1 MEDRR
6 CDWSVTKVS
15 LEELLRCYKQPISEE
30 QAWAICFQCCCK
42 MKQLAQ
48 GLHPWSPAVV
58 IKGPGSILIHSNGHV
73 SFLLCSKSDV
83 QKTQRSEDK
92 LLECLGMVIYNAL
105 DWGIDSHMERELS
118 KPLENLISLMLK
130 LDVEATT
137 PAISLQDV
145 MKVFWICEEHVSL
158 PSEAS
163 SHYRTI
169 SRALFA
175 DYMDFQQLTFTIQ
188 NSKESLKRM
197 DVVALLENPSQKKAN
212 CWAALWHDV
221 VRELQKGVKLRKA
234 TEQPQHNSP
243 RKESARSPFEM
254 LADDIRHKRHT
265 LQKVKINSE
274 QKIRSSEENIIPL
287 KPPLKPVVERK
298 LKDRFP
304 QEPSQH
310 ELLMME
316 IKQPHQLRPSPT
328 ARNGSRPKDASVT
341 LNIFNSPCDS
351 GLSVQNASTGLHAH
365 KAENWLLGSDLLGQE
380 FQEGGWPLEN
390 AQRVTSER
398 SSSQNCNSR
407 GFSADCKFT
416 PTGISVPSDLN
427 THSFLNPNHQQPSCQ
442 RRSMSI
448 GSALK
453 SKEHERENSTKWPLP
468 TITDLIG
475 TRYAMM
481 ASEMEIA
488 FQRYGCSISSRA
500 KVCFSCHKQMFFKW
514 PYSCHLCSSVI
525 CCDCCI
531 KMSMPFRQCVHLPL
545 GFLKPL
551 RVSKHE
557 DPAVQEERTSQM
569 LYEVEHWSCPRVP
582 LVFEPCYAA
591 QPLTCRKTTMV
602 DWPSMDICTK
612 CEQYLLHV
620 TSCQQQCTPPRKR
633 SWSWAALE

>member
-6 CDWSVTKVS
+6 CDWGVTKVS
-15 LEELLRCYKQPISEE
+15 LEELLRCYKQPVSEE

-42 MKQLAQ
+42 MKRLAQ
-48 GLHPWSPAVV
+48 GLRPWFPTVV
-58 IKGPGSILIHSNGHV
+58 IKGPGSILIHSNGNV
-73 SFLLCSKSDV
+73 SFLLCCKSDV
-83 QKTQRSEDK
+83 HKMQQSEDK

-130 LDVEATT
+130 LDIEATK

-145 MKVFWICEEHVSL
+145 IKICEEHVSW

-163 SHYRTI
+163 SHYRAI

-175 DYMDFQQLTFTIQ
+175 DYMDLQQLAFTIQ

-221 VRELQKGVKLRKA
+221 VDELRKGVKLRKA
-234 TEQPQHNSP
+234 TKQLQHNSP
-243 RKESARSPFEM
+243 LKESACSPFEM
-254 LADDIRHKRHT
+254 LADDIRHKRYT

-274 QKIRSSEENIIPL
+274 QKIRSSEENIILL

-310 ELLMME
+310 ELLMTE
-316 IKQPHQLRPSPT
+316 IKQPHKLRPSPT
-328 ARNGSRPKDASVT
+328 ERNKSRLKDASVT
-341 LNIFNSPCDS
+341 LNVFSFPCDS
-351 GLSVQNASTGLHAH
+351 GLSVQNASTGLNAH
-365 KAENWLLGSDLLGQE
+365 KAENWLLGSDLLSQE

-398 SSSQNCNSR
+398 SFLQNCNSR

-416 PTGISVPSDLN
+416 ATRISAPRDLN
-427 THSFLNPNHQQPSCQ
+427 THSFLSPNHQQPSC
-442 RRSMSI
+442 RGKSMSI
-448 GSALK
+448 GNALQ

-488 FQRYGCSISSRA
+488 FHRYGCSMSSRA

-545 GFLKPL
+545 SFLKPL
-551 RVSKHE
+551 RVLKHE
-557 DPAVQEERTSQM
+557 DPAAQEETTSQM
-569 LYEVEHWSCPRVP
+569 LHEAERWSCPGVP
-582 LVFEPCYAA
+582 LVFEPWCTA
-591 QPLTCRKTTMV
+591 QPLASRKTTMV

-612 CEQYLLHV
+612 CEWYLLHV
-620 TSCQQQCTPPRKR
+620 TSCQQQRTPPRKR
-633 SWSWAALE
+633 FWSWAALE

>member
-1 MEDRR
+1 MGPRGGSSCCSQGD
-6 CDWSVTKVS
+6 SVWGASISSGETQEKPKRVPPNGTPVS
-15 LEELLRCYKQPISEE
+15 EEISNQATFPKQPRAAENTQADLLLRGEDTGPSIRFMQLTDSQPCACACGQVLYS
-30 QAWAICFQCCCK
+30 
-42 MKQLAQ
+42 
-48 GLHPWSPAVV
+48 
-58 IKGPGSILIHSNGHV
+58 
-73 SFLLCSKSDV
+73 SDV

-145 MKVFWICEEHVSL
+145 MKVF
-158 PSEAS
+158 
-163 SHYRTI
+163 
-169 SRALFA
+169 
-175 DYMDFQQLTFTIQ
+175 
-188 NSKESLKRM
+188 
-197 DVVALLENPSQKKAN
+197 
-212 CWAALWHDV
+212 WAALWHDV